1 MPGIQSKVQC
11 VLTLDLGR
19 FQDPRAASLRYT
31 CIHTYRARA
40 RAHVSVCNT
49 NSHTC
54 RTFGTVTT
62 GTPPGSTLT
71 CSCTGPLVNFWS
83 TLAISPRLSSFP
95 PPHPLTPPTIPISRT
110 TVSPICYPLRKTSD
124 EVEDWLNHPLTFQC
138 LALAPRSL
146 ASSLLHL
153 PLSLSLSLSL

>member
-1 MPGIQSKVQC
+1 MLALMPGIQSKVQC

-19 FQDPRAASLRYT
+19 FQGPCAV
-31 CIHTYRARA
+31 HVYRARTY
-40 RAHVSVCNT
+40 VYT

-83 TLAISPRLSSFP
+83 TPTISTAIVLSSIP
-95 PPHPLTPPTIPISRT
+95 PFLPSSLPVPSSRT
-110 TVSPICYPLRKTSD
+110 TAFPICYPLRKTSD
-124 EVEDWLNHPLTFQC
+124 EVEDRLNHPLTFQC
-138 LALAPRSL
+138 LALAL
-146 ASSLLHL
+146 ALSLLFFFIF
-153 PLSLSLSLSL
+153 LSGNV